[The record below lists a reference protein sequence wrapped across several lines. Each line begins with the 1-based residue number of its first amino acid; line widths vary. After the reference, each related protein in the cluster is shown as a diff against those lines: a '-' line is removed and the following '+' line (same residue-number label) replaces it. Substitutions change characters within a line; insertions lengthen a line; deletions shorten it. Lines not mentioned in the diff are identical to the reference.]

1 MTVDDIMK
9 RHYSFFAAAD
19 LEDGGWVIKYPDLPG
34 CMTTADTYEEIAIN
48 ARNAL
53 EAWMKLS
60 IEAGDTIPEPS
71 DYPLPE
77 WNWPD
82 RGTDN
87 EVLTV
92 RQAADFFGI
101 STRRIRAIASKRNVG
116 MRIGQNIVFRRTDL
130 EKLRPAAPGRPRVTV

>member
-9 RHYSFFAAAD
+9 RHYSFVAAAD
-19 LEDGGWVIKYPDLPG
+19 LEDGGWVIKFPDLPG
-34 CMTTADTYEEIAIN
+34 CMTTADTYEEIGTEAKS
-48 ARNAL
+48 AL
-53 EAWMKLS
+53 ESWIASQLRHGQ
-60 IEAGDTIPEPS
+60 AIPEPS